1 MVQRPAGPADPTSV
15 ATKEF
20 AHMRCRYV
28 GAVPFL
34 ALVLA
39 LPAAAQ
45 KRAQPKNTLDADNLA
60 SGQFTGLLLTA
71 PGSDRTFTVRVQ
83 YQQLQLKPNAL
94 RTANNQNNSA
104 NRQLQQIARL
114 QQQMARSKNP
124 AQQMAQIQRIA
135 TQMQVGQLRA
145 QNNLYNVVN
154 RTQDIEFQAEE
165 SVKVRTMDLPDQF
178 DEKGNIKR
186 YTKEELKE
194 LKGKD
199 TKLPGYESAFE
210 SLRAGQLIQ
219 VTLADHKAKKPTTSP
234 GDAKET
240 TDKDAKDKDAKKDEA
255 KEKPALDKEKD
266 KAAALDKALE
276 KDKEKDKPALD
287 KALDKDSEKHKQ
299 VRLIVILKEDGGKV
313 PGGKRGN

>member
-1 MVQRPAGPADPTSV
+1 
-15 ATKEF
+15 
-20 AHMRCRYV
+20 MRCRYV

-34 ALVLA
+34 ALALA
-39 LPAAAQ
+39 LPAAAAPP
-45 KRAQPKNTLDADNLA
+45 KQPQNTLDADNLA

-94 RTANNQNNSA
+94 RTANNQNNAA

-135 TQMQVGQLRA
+135 AQMQVGQLRA

-154 RTQDIEFQAEE
+154 RTQDIEFMAEE
-165 SVKVRTMDLPDQF
+165 SVKVRTMELPEQF
-178 DEKGNIKR
+178 DEKGNVKK
-186 YTKEELKE
+186 YTKEELKQ

-210 SLRAGQLIQ
+210 SLRAGQLVQ

-234 GDAKET
+234 GDAKDKE
-240 TDKDAKDKDAKKDEA
+240 DKDAKDKEV
-255 KEKPALDKEKD
+255 KEKP
-266 KAAALDKALE
+266 ALDKALE

-287 KALDKDSEKHKQ
+287 KAVDKDTEKHKQ
-299 VRLIVILKEDGGKV
+299 VRMVVILKEDGGPV
-313 PGGKRGN
+313 PGGKRGK